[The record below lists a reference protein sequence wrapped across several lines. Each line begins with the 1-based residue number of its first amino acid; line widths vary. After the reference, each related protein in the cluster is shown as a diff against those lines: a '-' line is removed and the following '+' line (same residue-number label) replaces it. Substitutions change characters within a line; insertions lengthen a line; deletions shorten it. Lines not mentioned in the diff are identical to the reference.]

1 MTALDLHTQEIFAEV
16 GLTGLIL
23 RVDSSSFFVTLMFLD
38 TKYSLYMLEVI
49 ALDILSL
56 KILFLGSSK

>member
-56 KILFLGSSK
+56 KILFFGSSK